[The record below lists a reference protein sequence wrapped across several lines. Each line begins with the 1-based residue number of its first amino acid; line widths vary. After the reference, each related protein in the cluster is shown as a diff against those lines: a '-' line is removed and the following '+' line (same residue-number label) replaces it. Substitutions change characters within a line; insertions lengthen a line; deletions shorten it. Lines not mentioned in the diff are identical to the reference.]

1 MTANERFQVITPLH
15 DAAGWRRALA
25 VDRRGGAPRAVVL
38 AYAPPGLTDDPARL
52 AALVRDAEA
61 AARVHHPNAVPVL
74 GLETL
79 GEALV
84 AVEAHRR
91 GATLRA
97 LLDGGGRLPP
107 ELVLRAGL
115 DACAALA
122 AVHAVDAGE
131 GQPLA
136 HGALAPERVL
146 VADDGSCLLSGLGTG
161 GAGTPAGDLRAL
173 GAILHECLAGEPPPA
188 TPLPLEGPGIPPA
201 LAAVVDRALG
211 AGGHEPFPSADALG
225 EALAGALPAA
235 PPEAMAAYL
244 EAILPAGEGERGEV
258 LRMVARALSPAGAER
273 AVPVRPAPEITAEVS
288 AELVAP
294 LPARRPAAV
303 VQPATVPAPAA
314 PAAAVA
320 APATA
325 SAALAAAALAA
336 AAPVELPA
344 PVLVGSAAAAAQPA
358 ITPAQPPAP
367 VSLAPPPDA
376 AITFAAPAP
385 PPRSALPIVL
395 GIAVAM
401 AGVGFGIGFVLS
413 RSQPR
418 AASTAAAPI
427 AAAPAPA
434 PVAAPPAP
442 RATAPAPE
450 PPADAAP
457 AERAPAAPEPRRAA
471 AAPAPSLAITA
482 EPEGDVYVDGKRVG
496 RSPVTVPVSRGDHR
510 VRLRNAAEGVDVQKR
525 VTARGPGTAVR
536 FALGRGVLAV
546 TAPPGTEVRVDGRR
560 VGEGSVKVQLWE
572 GAHLVEARLGEAR
585 VQERFELRPNETWTY
600 AVTPTP

>member
-38 AYAPPGLTDDPARL
+38 SYAPAPLTDDPARL

-107 ELVLRAGL
+107 ELVVRAGL

-136 HGALAPERVL
+136 HGALAPDRVL
-146 VADDGSCLLSGLGTG
+146 VADDGSCLVSGLGTG

-173 GAILHECLAGEPPPA
+173 GATLHECLAGEPPAAAPA
-188 TPLPLEGPGIPPA
+188 PLEAPGIPPA

-211 AGGHEPFPSADALG
+211 AGGQDPFASAEALG

-288 AELVAP
+288 AELLAP
-294 LPARRPAAV
+294 APARRPAVVAQPPPAAPAV
-303 VQPATVPAPAA
+303 AVAVAPAPAA
-314 PAAAVA
+314 GPAG
-320 APATA
+320 
-325 SAALAAAALAA
+325 LAAALPAQA
-336 AAPVELPA
+336 PA
-344 PVLVGSAAAAAQPA
+344 PVATAAAAAQPA
-358 ITPAQPPAP
+358 ITPAQAPSP

-385 PPRSALPIVL
+385 PPRSAVPVVL

-413 RSQPR
+413 RAQPR
-418 AASTAAAPI
+418 AASTAAAPV

-434 PVAAPPAP
+434 PAAVPPAP
-442 RATAPAPE
+442 RAAAPAPAPE
-450 PPADAAP
+450 PPASGAP
-457 AERAPAAPEPRRAA
+457 AQAAPAAPEPRRP

-496 RSPVTVPVSRGDHR
+496 RSPVTVPVTRGDHR

-525 VTARGPGTAVR
+525 VTARGPGTPVR
-536 FALGRGVLAV
+536 FALGRGTLAV
-546 TAPPGTEVRVDGRR
+546 TAPAGTEVRVDGRR
-560 VGEGSVKVQLWE
+560 VGTGSVKVQLWE
-572 GAHLVEARLGEAR
+572 GAHQVEARLGEAR
-585 VQERFELRPNETWTY
+585 VQERFELGPNETWTY

>member
-1 MTANERFQVITPLH
+1 M
-15 DAAGWRRALA
+15 
-25 VDRRGGAPRAVVL
+25 DRRGGAPRAVVL
-38 AYAPPGLTDDPARL
+38 AYAPAALTDDPARL

-146 VADDGSCLLSGLGTG
+146 VADDGSCLVSGLGTG
-161 GAGTPAGDLRAL
+161 GAGCPAGDLRAL
-173 GAILHECLAGEPPPA
+173 GAILHECLAGEPPAAVPA
-188 TPLPLEGPGIPPA
+188 PLEGPGIPPA

-211 AGGHEPFPSADALG
+211 AGGQEPFASAEALG

-288 AELVAP
+288 AELLAP
-294 LPARRPAAV
+294 APARRPAVVAQPPSVAV
-303 VQPATVPAPAA
+303 AAAATAAPAPA
-314 PAAAVA
+314 PASAMASGM
-320 APATA
+320 APATT
-325 SAALAAAALAA
+325 AATL
-336 AAPVELPA
+336 AAPVNAAVPA
-344 PVLVGSAAAAAQPA
+344 GNAAAAAQPA

-385 PPRSALPIVL
+385 PPRSALPVVL

-413 RSQPR
+413 RGQPR
-418 AASTAAAPI
+418 ATPAAVAPV
-427 AAAPAPA
+427 AAAPAPTPA
-434 PVAAPPAP
+434 AAAPPVP
-442 RATAPAPE
+442 RAEAPAPAPE
-450 PPADAAP
+450 PPSDAAP
-457 AERAPAAPEPRRAA
+457 AQAVPAAPEPRRAA
-471 AAPAPSLAITA
+471 PAPAPSLAITA

-496 RSPVTVPVSRGDHR
+496 RSPVTVPVPRGDHR

-525 VTARGPGTAVR
+525 VTARGPGTPVR

-546 TAPPGTEVRVDGRR
+546 TAPAGTEVRVDGRR

-572 GAHLVEARLGEAR
+572 GAHQVEARLGDAR

>member
-38 AYAPPGLTDDPARL
+38 AYAPPGLTDDPTRL

-161 GAGTPAGDLRAL
+161 GAGNPAGDLRAL

-188 TPLPLEGPGIPPA
+188 APVPLEGPGIPPA

-294 LPARRPAAV
+294 FPARRPAAV
-303 VQPATVPAPAA
+303 VTPATVPAPA
-314 PAAAVA
+314 PAAPVAEVAA

-325 SAALAAAALAA
+325 SAALAAAV
-336 AAPVELPA
+336 PVEIPA
-344 PVLVGSAAAAAQPA
+344 PVLVGAAAAAAQ
-358 ITPAQPPAP
+358 PAP

-418 AASTAAAPI
+418 AAAPAAAPI
-427 AAAPAPA
+427 AAAPA

-442 RATAPAPE
+442 RATAPAPAPAPE

-457 AERAPAAPEPRRAA
+457 AERTPAAPEPRRAA

-525 VTARGPGTAVR
+525 VTARGQGTAVR

-572 GAHLVEARLGEAR
+572 GAHQVEARLGEAR